1 MSVQPDLPIEIE
13 SFLAVR
19 VDIAATAPGRLTVND
34 VKFVG
39 RPGQGCSMTL
49 AGPSIHERATRAR
62 RH

>member
-49 AGPSIHERATRAR
+49 AGPSIHE
-62 RH
+62 